1 MARITRN
8 KAAEILGL
16 SRQTISNYIE
26 QGLIGSC
33 VGEHGILYVNSEDVE
48 KYAQKYKMLAANEK
62 MIDDKL
68 KEVEAHKRAINI
80 ELTELRNR
88 ATANGKLTAN
98 AVGML
103 FGVINAISYLNITPK
118 LSYRESQM
126 LKDII
131 NGMTY
136 DELSFKY
143 DLTTARI
150 RQIIDKTCN
159 KLTYNENATIADIAT
174 NQDMRIVI
182 DGLKKKLKAVQTSYD
197 EYRRAKDDVPTNG
210 AVLPPLILGKDVN
223 DCDFPVRILN
233 MFRGYNVYTVGDLLR
248 KFHGK
253 SDLAKIRNLGKKSVY
268 IILDFIE
275 ENNLC
280 FKQDGESDEDFY
292 IRLNN
297 NLSNKKMK
305 KMIKKVLGFVTIGNV
320 SVLLVAMI
328 GVFYLFTK
336 RFEPA
341 ILCMFLAIA
350 VWFIDFL
357 FRKCDEA
364 LELAEKSNDN
374 ESDAI
379 QTTIWAYDELHL
391 EMQRHRLTAIQ
402 GMKYKNK
409 AEFMQRKKSLTQY
422 LKYSDAIDNLYE
434 QEVERLHKME
444 KEIEKKNNNGKEQG
458 TDSET
463 ETAKSE

>member
-68 KEVEAHKRAINI
+68 KEVEAHKRAINV

-88 ATANGKLTAN
+88 ATASGKLAAN

-103 FGVINAISYLNITPK
+103 FGVINTMSHLGVTPK
-118 LSYRESQM
+118 LSYRESKM

-143 DLTTARI
+143 DLTAGRI
-150 RQIIDKTCN
+150 KQIVDKTCN
-159 KLTYNENATIADIAT
+159 KLTYNENAAIADIAT
-174 NQDMRIVI
+174 NQDLRIVI

-197 EYRRAKDDVPTNG
+197 EYRRAKGDVPISG

-233 MFRGYNVYTVGDLLR
+233 MFKSYNVYTVGDLLR

-253 SDLAKIRNLGKKSVY
+253 SDIAKIRNLGKKSVY

-275 ENNLC
+275 ENNLS

-297 NLSNKKMK
+297 NLSNKKH
-305 KMIKKVLGFVTIGNV
+305 
-320 SVLLVAMI
+320 
-328 GVFYLFTK
+328 
-336 RFEPA
+336 E
-341 ILCMFLAIA
+341 
-350 VWFIDFL
+350 
-357 FRKCDEA
+357 E
-364 LELAEKSNDN
+364 ND
-374 ESDAI
+374 
-379 QTTIWAYDELHL
+379 
-391 EMQRHRLTAIQ
+391 
-402 GMKYKNK
+402 
-409 AEFMQRKKSLTQY
+409 
-422 LKYSDAIDNLYE
+422 
-434 QEVERLHKME
+434 
-444 KEIEKKNNNGKEQG
+444 
-458 TDSET
+458 
-463 ETAKSE
+463 

>member
-48 KYAQKYKMLAANEK
+48 KYAEKYKMLAANEK

-68 KEVEAHKRAINI
+68 KEVEAHKRAINV

-88 ATANGKLTAN
+88 ATANGKLAAN

-103 FGVINAISYLNITPK
+103 FGVINTMSYLNITPK

-150 RQIIDKTCN
+150 RQIVEKTCN
-159 KLTYNENATIADIAT
+159 KLTYNENAAIADIAT
-174 NQDMRIVI
+174 NQDLRIVI

-197 EYRRAKDDVPTNG
+197 EYRRAKGDVPISG

-233 MFRGYNVYTVGDLLR
+233 MFKSYNVYTIGDLLR

-253 SDLAKIRNLGKKSVY
+253 SDIAKIRNLGKKSIY

-275 ENNLC
+275 ENNLS
-280 FKQDGESDEDFY
+280 FKQYGESDEDFY

-297 NLSNKKMK
+297 LMNKKH
-305 KMIKKVLGFVTIGNV
+305 
-320 SVLLVAMI
+320 
-328 GVFYLFTK
+328 
-336 RFEPA
+336 E
-341 ILCMFLAIA
+341 
-350 VWFIDFL
+350 
-357 FRKCDEA
+357 E
-364 LELAEKSNDN
+364 ND
-374 ESDAI
+374 
-379 QTTIWAYDELHL
+379 
-391 EMQRHRLTAIQ
+391 
-402 GMKYKNK
+402 
-409 AEFMQRKKSLTQY
+409 
-422 LKYSDAIDNLYE
+422 
-434 QEVERLHKME
+434 
-444 KEIEKKNNNGKEQG
+444 
-458 TDSET
+458 
-463 ETAKSE
+463 

>member
-26 QGLIGSC
+26 QGIIGSC

-48 KYAQKYKMLAANEK
+48 KYAQKYKMIAANEK

-68 KEVEAHKRAINI
+68 KEVESHKRAINV
-80 ELTELRNR
+80 ELTDLRNR
-88 ATANGKLTAN
+88 ATASGKLAAN

-118 LSYRESQM
+118 LSYRESKM

-136 DELSFKY
+136 YELSFKY
-143 DLTTARI
+143 DLTAERI
-150 RQIIDKTCN
+150 KQIVDKTCN
-159 KLTYNENATIADIAT
+159 KLTYNENAAIADIAT
-174 NQDMRIVI
+174 NQDLRIVI

-197 EYRRAKDDVPTNG
+197 EYRRAKGDVPISG

-233 MFRGYNVYTVGDLLR
+233 MFKSYNVYTVGDLLR

-275 ENNLC
+275 ENNLS

-297 NLSNKKMK
+297 LMNKKH
-305 KMIKKVLGFVTIGNV
+305 
-320 SVLLVAMI
+320 
-328 GVFYLFTK
+328 
-336 RFEPA
+336 E
-341 ILCMFLAIA
+341 
-350 VWFIDFL
+350 
-357 FRKCDEA
+357 E
-364 LELAEKSNDN
+364 ND
-374 ESDAI
+374 
-379 QTTIWAYDELHL
+379 
-391 EMQRHRLTAIQ
+391 
-402 GMKYKNK
+402 
-409 AEFMQRKKSLTQY
+409 
-422 LKYSDAIDNLYE
+422 
-434 QEVERLHKME
+434 
-444 KEIEKKNNNGKEQG
+444 
-458 TDSET
+458 
-463 ETAKSE
+463 

>member
-16 SRQTISNYIE
+16 SRQTVSNYIE

-48 KYAQKYKMLAANEK
+48 KYAEKYKMLAANEK

-68 KEVEAHKRAINI
+68 KEVEAHKRAINV

-88 ATANGKLTAN
+88 ATANGKLAAN

-103 FGVINAISYLNITPK
+103 FGVINAMSYLDITPK

-143 DLTTARI
+143 DLTPARI
-150 RQIIDKTCN
+150 RQIVDKTCN
-159 KLTYNENATIADIAT
+159 KLTYNEDATIADIAT
-174 NQDMRIVI
+174 NQDLRIVI
-182 DGLKKKLKAVQTSYD
+182 ENLKKKLKAVQTSYD
-197 EYRRAKDDVPTNG
+197 EYRRAKGDVPISG
-210 AVLPPLILGKDVN
+210 VILPPLILGKDVN
-223 DCDFPVRILN
+223 DCNFPVRILN

-253 SDLAKIRNLGKKSVY
+253 SDIAKIRILGKKSIW

-275 ENNLC
+275 ENNLS
-280 FKQDGESDEDFY
+280 FKQNGESDEDFY

-297 NLSNKKMK
+297 NLSNKKH
-305 KMIKKVLGFVTIGNV
+305 
-320 SVLLVAMI
+320 
-328 GVFYLFTK
+328 
-336 RFEPA
+336 E
-341 ILCMFLAIA
+341 
-350 VWFIDFL
+350 
-357 FRKCDEA
+357 E
-364 LELAEKSNDN
+364 ND
-374 ESDAI
+374 
-379 QTTIWAYDELHL
+379 
-391 EMQRHRLTAIQ
+391 
-402 GMKYKNK
+402 
-409 AEFMQRKKSLTQY
+409 
-422 LKYSDAIDNLYE
+422 
-434 QEVERLHKME
+434 
-444 KEIEKKNNNGKEQG
+444 
-458 TDSET
+458 
-463 ETAKSE
+463 

>member
-48 KYAQKYKMLAANEK
+48 KYAQKYKMIAANEK

-68 KEVEAHKRAINI
+68 KEVESHKRAINV

-88 ATANGKLTAN
+88 ATANGKLASN

-103 FGVINAISYLNITPK
+103 FGVINAMSHLGVTPK

-143 DLTTARI
+143 DLTAGRI
-150 RQIIDKTCN
+150 RQIVEKTCN
-159 KLTYNENATIADIAT
+159 KLTYNENAAIADIAT
-174 NQDMRIVI
+174 NQDLRIVI

-197 EYRRAKDDVPTNG
+197 EYRRAKGDVPISG

-253 SDLAKIRNLGKKSVY
+253 SDIAKIRNLGKKSIY

-275 ENNLC
+275 ENNLS

-297 NLSNKKMK
+297 LMNKKH
-305 KMIKKVLGFVTIGNV
+305 
-320 SVLLVAMI
+320 
-328 GVFYLFTK
+328 
-336 RFEPA
+336 E
-341 ILCMFLAIA
+341 
-350 VWFIDFL
+350 
-357 FRKCDEA
+357 E
-364 LELAEKSNDN
+364 ND
-374 ESDAI
+374 
-379 QTTIWAYDELHL
+379 
-391 EMQRHRLTAIQ
+391 
-402 GMKYKNK
+402 
-409 AEFMQRKKSLTQY
+409 
-422 LKYSDAIDNLYE
+422 
-434 QEVERLHKME
+434 
-444 KEIEKKNNNGKEQG
+444 
-458 TDSET
+458 
-463 ETAKSE
+463 